1 MSPLEESRF
10 KLPGNPA
17 VPKLI
22 PYLGTMPAR
31 SLHRM
36 RFVAAILISAVA
48 ILPFASATDN
58 PPWQD
63 GRVTDVEELDARRSD
78 RSDPT
83 CAALRA
89 QIYTVE
95 TDKQILKMLGNLGT
109 DFTSGDRRA
118 VRFYVDK
125 NKRAH
130 ILGRDGRARPITL
143 IVYQSEMRVPASVQ
157 TASAKRKSRS
167 WQQAKVKGVEPL
179 LIRLP
184 APPLGPYYGPACSV
198 SRPVGWIYIVELGGV
213 TYDAVWRKQSPLD
226 LRAHEE
232 TSVAWK
238 GSGNIYLVDN
248 DGKERTLPVK
258 ERRQPPPE
266 RAARNSPPG
275 PK

>member
-22 PYLGTMPAR
+22 PCLGTMPAR

-36 RFVAAILISAVA
+36 RFVAAILISAGA
-48 ILPFASATDN
+48 ILPLASATDN

-63 GRVTDVEELDARRSD
+63 GRVTDVEELDARHSD

-125 NKRAH
+125 NKHAH
-130 ILGRDGRARPITL
+130 ILGPGGRPRPITL
-143 IVYQSEMRVPASVQ
+143 IVYQSEWRAPASVRP
-157 TASAKRKSRS
+157 ASTKRKSRS
-167 WQQAKVKGVEPL
+167 WQQATVKGVEPL
-179 LIRLP
+179 LIRLA
-184 APPLGPYYGPACSV
+184 APPFRPYRGPSCSV
-198 SRPVGWIYIVELGGV
+198 SRPVGWTYIVELGGI
-213 TYDAVWRKQSPLD
+213 TYDAVWKKRSPLD
-226 LRAHEE
+226 LRAREE

-238 GSGNIYLVDN
+238 GSDKIYLMD
-248 DGKERTLPVK
+248 DGGKERTLPVK

-266 RAARNSPPG
+266 RAARGSPSA